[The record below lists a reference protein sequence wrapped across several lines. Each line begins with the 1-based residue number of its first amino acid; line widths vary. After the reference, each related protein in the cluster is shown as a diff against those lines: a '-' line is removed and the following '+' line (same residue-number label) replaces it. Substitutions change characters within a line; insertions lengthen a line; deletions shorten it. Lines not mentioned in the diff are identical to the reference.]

1 MTDFN
6 NNLDKGNVLMQ
17 QALKKYVDG
26 DIKGGD
32 KDRQEANR
40 LFDEMS
46 KFMQS
51 EEGELSNL
59 YGESRNFGIA
69 YNVFEQ
75 NIQNLFETK
84 EGKKIIKEAYD
95 LIKNDKVLSEQFN
108 IYDLFE
114 KKKASNNTPQF
125 VNEAI
130 GMLGDF
136 DRKQVKESNEKF
148 IRFIRENKL
157 NEYVEITEELENLYE
172 SIEYIIL
179 NKKTFGNLNEHI
191 KAKNVIISH
200 INNNKELNEDKKLSF
215 DEFKNEVDK
224 LQETTDKEINEDELK
239 LLKDFVDNKE
249 NPKKVFENYKRN
261 AINFMKSLMNE
272 NKGDERFSQLL
283 EKINN
288 KEYSDVLSENISNCA
303 EMLEVCDI
311 FKKEN

>member
-1 MTDFN
+1 MTHFN

-17 QALKKYVDG
+17 QALKKYAEG
-26 DIKGGD
+26 DFAGGD
-32 KDRQEANR
+32 KDRQEANKF
-40 LFDEMS
+40 FDSMS

-75 NIQNLFETK
+75 NINNLFETK

-108 IYDLFE
+108 VYDLFE
-114 KKKASNNTPQF
+114 RKKASDNTQQF

-130 GMLGDF
+130 NMLGDF

-148 IRFIRENKL
+148 IKFIRENKL
-157 NEYVEITEELENLYE
+157 NEYVEIPEELENLYE

-191 KAKNVIISH
+191 KAKNIIISH

-215 DEFKNEVDK
+215 DDFKNEIDK
-224 LQETTDKEINEDELK
+224 LQENTDKEINEDELK

-249 NPKKVFENYKRN
+249 NPKKVFESYKRN
-261 AINFMKSLMNE
+261 AIKFIKTLMNE
-272 NKGDERFSQLL
+272 NKDDERFSQLL